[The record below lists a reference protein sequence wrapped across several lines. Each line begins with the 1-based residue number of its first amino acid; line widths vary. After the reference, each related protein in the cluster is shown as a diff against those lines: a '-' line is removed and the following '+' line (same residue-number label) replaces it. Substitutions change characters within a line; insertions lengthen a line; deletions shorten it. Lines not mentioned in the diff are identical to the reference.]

1 MNLWNDVFRKLTIPL
16 LLTLVIALFY
26 WVVPLVGFDA
36 RLLALHPRDPDYWSG
51 IFTVP
56 LVHGSNSHLINN
68 LLAFMALSALLF
80 VVYSRVAVL
89 VLVLLWVGTGALMF
103 VFARPEFFH
112 IGASGVVYALIFFL
126 FAVGI
131 LVRRRTPVTITLL
144 VALYYGGAVWGIF
157 PIEEGVSWDGHLMG
171 AIAGVVCA
179 WLFRRSIAA
188 LYPPEKQPVWFDE
201 SGEEDEE
208 DEYQRFRDQN

>member
-26 WVVPLVGFDA
+26 WVVPVMGLDPQI
-36 RLLALHPRDPDYWSG
+36 LALHPRDPQHWLG

-68 LLAFMALSALLF
+68 LLAFVVLTSLLF
-80 VVYSRVAVL
+80 VVYSRMALAVL
-89 VLVLLWVGTGALMF
+89 ILLWVGTGALMF

-126 FAVGI
+126 FAAG
-131 LVRRRTPVTITLL
+131 LFVRRRTPITITLL
-144 VALYYGGAVWGIF
+144 VGLYYGGAVWGIF

-171 AIAGVVCA
+171 AIAGVLCA
-179 WLFRRSIAA
+179 ALFRRSIAG
-188 LYPPEKQPVWFDE
+188 LYPPEKQPHWFDE
-201 SGEEDEE
+201 AEEDGDE
-208 DEYQRFRDQN
+208 DEYGQFRDQN